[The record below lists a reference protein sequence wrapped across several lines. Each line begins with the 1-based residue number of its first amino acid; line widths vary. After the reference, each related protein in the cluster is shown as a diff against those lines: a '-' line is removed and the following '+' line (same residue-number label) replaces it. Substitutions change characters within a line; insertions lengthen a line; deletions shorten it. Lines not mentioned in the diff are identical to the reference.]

1 MITLA
6 WWQVVGGLLLAW
18 MAGGACV
25 ALLLDWVDD
34 PKRTPVV
41 DDGSWED
48 NDEDY

>member
-18 MAGGACV
+18 IVGVVCV
-25 ALLLDWVDD
+25 ALLFDYLDD
-34 PKRTPVV
+34 PKRTPLM

-48 NDEDY
+48 NDENY